1 MCTTVVSAVKFGWL
15 NDLLV
20 TASYS
25 EDAFA
30 QVDVSMKDVH
40 LNKGENAPSDMDFRL
55 LDAVSDGQSL
65 IINYELSGTFDE
77 EITEQLFYHSAKIND
92 DTTRFGYSTKISI
105 ISDGTHCMIIST
117 SLGINA
123 GDNIILAFSGSDSH
137 TEIGS
142 ADMTVNEDVP
152 KLTKEIQVGS
162 PAVLRD
168 RSKPYTAEKDIIIE
182 SLSISALTV
191 RVNYLAKDNS
201 NTFIFGADTSIV
213 MTDGQT
219 ISPDSV
225 SSYSTKVPAQNNAG
239 YYSQHFDI
247 LCLDVIDPD
256 NISAVVIG
264 DLTIPVK

>member
-1 MCTTVVSAVKFGWL
+1 MIMS
-15 NDLLV
+15 
-20 TASYS
+20 TA
-25 EDAFA
+25 
-30 QVDVSMKDVH
+30 
-40 LNKGENAPSDMDFRL
+40 
-55 LDAVSDGQSL
+55 
-65 IINYELSGTFDE
+65 
-77 EITEQLFYHSAKIND
+77 
-92 DTTRFGYSTKISI
+92 
-105 ISDGTHCMIIST
+105 
-117 SLGINA
+117 LGINA

-152 KLTKEIQVGS
+152 KLTKEIQIGS

-168 RSKPYTAEKDIIIE
+168 RSKPYTAEKNIIIE

-201 NTFIFGADTSIV
+201 NNFIFGADTSIV

-225 SSYSTKVPAQNNAG
+225 SSYSTKVPAQNDAG